1 MDVLDLE
8 GWAVGVAALWG
19 YHQNVDVASGYIS
32 TTCNSAIATNNR
44 RRAEPFRG
52 IATARQEQSLLAMTY
67 CKNHY
72 KQSISTTSAE
82 VSKIEVHKLIING

>member
-1 MDVLDLE
+1 MR
-8 GWAVGVAALWG
+8 GGRSG
-19 YHQNVDVASGYIS
+19 QRRCGGITKSVDVASGYIS
-32 TTCNSAIATNNR
+32 TTCSSAIATNNR

-82 VSKIEVHKLIING
+82 VSTLEVHKLIING